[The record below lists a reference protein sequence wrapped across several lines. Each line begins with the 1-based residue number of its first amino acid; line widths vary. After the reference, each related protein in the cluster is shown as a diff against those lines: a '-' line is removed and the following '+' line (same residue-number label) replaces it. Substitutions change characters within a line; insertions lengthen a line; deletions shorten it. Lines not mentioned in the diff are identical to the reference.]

1 VNGPNPQ
8 VGDHWQHHTTGAARH
23 LHPDDPTGPYDPVH
37 ADPASMTTDS
47 AQHVD
52 GRDGNSIDLRHR
64 QDDDQRYD
72 HEHRR
77 GHAPDHDH
85 GHEHPTGVKGF
96 FCGLLVPHNHD
107 AADSIDDALE
117 ASTAGIRAVKTSLIL
132 LAITATLQIVVVI
145 VSGSVALLADT
156 IHNFSDALTAVP
168 LWVAFVLSRRAA
180 TRRYTYGYG
189 RVEDLAGLFIVT
201 VIGLSAVLA
210 GYESM
215 RRLFEPQ
222 PLTNLGWVLAAAL
235 IGFAGNELVAVYR
248 IHVGRRIRSAALVA
262 DGLHAR
268 TDGLTSLAVVVGV
281 IGVWAGFP
289 LADPVVGLLISIA
302 IFMLLWGT
310 ARDIGR
316 RLLDGIDPALVDRV
330 EQAVR
335 SVPGINDVETVRM
348 RWLGHRLSV
357 EATVTSD
364 PSMPVGRFHQLEHQA
379 DDLIRSSVPGV
390 AAVRLNPS
398 AHTPTNQ
405 ATHPQ
410 RGLSGSGV
418 YTPVEPD
425 DREAVQTSPSVG
437 TSPLQPRAL
446 RAQDR

>member
-1 VNGPNPQ
+1 VNGPNPPA
-8 VGDHWQHHTTGAARH
+8 GGHSHNHAPEPAGHIPPA
-23 LHPDDPTGPYDPVH
+23 DPPGPHDPVH
-37 ADPASMTTDS
+37 ADPASVAADS
-47 AQHVD
+47 AQH
-52 GRDGNSIDLRHR
+52 GHGEDGNSIDVEHGH
-64 QDDDQRYD
+64 DQW
-72 HEHRR
+72 R
-77 GHAPDHDH
+77 GLDHDH
-85 GHEHPTGVKGF
+85 GHGHNRDHDHEHPVGVKGF
-96 FCGLLVPHNHD
+96 FYGLFVPHRHD

-117 ASTAGIRAVKTSLIL
+117 ASTAGIRAVKISLIL

-201 VIGLSAVLA
+201 MIGLSAVLA
-210 GYESM
+210 GYESI

-248 IHVGRRIRSAALVA
+248 IRVGRRIGSAALVA

-268 TDGLTSLAVVVGV
+268 ADGFTSLAVVLGV
-281 IGVWAGFP
+281 IGVWAGFS

-310 ARDIGR
+310 AREIGR
-316 RLLDGIDPALVDRV
+316 RLLDGVDPALVDRA

-364 PSMPVGRFHQLEHQA
+364 PAMPVGRFHQLEHQA
-379 DDLIRSSVPGV
+379 DDLIRHSMPGV

-398 AHTPTNQ
+398 AHVPTN
-405 ATHPQ
+405 A
-410 RGLSGSGV
+410 
-418 YTPVEPD
+418 
-425 DREAVQTSPSVG
+425 
-437 TSPLQPRAL
+437 AL
-446 RAQDR
+446 HL